1 MRCLLGWALG
11 SALILILTPAPA
23 AVAPGDKPIAY
34 TGARILTAVGA
45 PIDNG
50 VLLVQQGKILAVG
63 AAPETPLPQGAE
75 VVDLRGKTIIPGL
88 VDTHSH
94 VGIYPKPMLPAN
106 SDGNEGSGAV
116 QSGLRALDAIWPDD
130 PGVRMAVAGGVT
142 TANIMPGSGN
152 VIGGQT
158 LYVKLRGR
166 TVEEMRIADMP
177 VLGGL
182 KMANGEN
189 PKNFNFERGKMPP
202 ATRMKLA
209 SMQREQFV
217 KAREYQ
223 RKWAAYRKA
232 VAEGKDATPPDTDL
246 GLQALVEV
254 LERKRT
260 VHFHSHRA
268 DDLLTAV
275 RLAEEFNF
283 ELVIQH
289 GTEGYR
295 IADELARR
303 KIPVSLTL
311 VDSPGG
317 KMEAV
322 GVLEENAAALQQAG
336 VLIAINTDDF
346 ITESRF
352 FLRTGAIAVRG
363 GLTEEEALKAL
374 TINPAKMLH
383 LDGRLGSLEKGKDAD
398 FVVLSGP
405 PFSVYTQVLQTYIE
419 GVRVFDR
426 AKQKDWTYQ
435 AGGFALA
442 DPERLPKVS
451 ALVKPQPAVKALEL
465 PKELAAF
472 PQAPKRYVIHAGRI
486 HTVGKG
492 TITDGIIIVNE
503 GKIEA
508 VQPTVGDA
516 KNPPFNLRPDMPIL
530 TAAVVTP
537 GLIDAHTV
545 VPPSGALNL
554 RADQD
559 QDEPGDSNQAD
570 LRVLDA
576 FNPNEPL
583 LEFLRSQGIT
593 VIRSFPGRS
602 NAIAGQAGIFRTFG
616 HTAESMALQFPAALL
631 VNLGEAPKRATP
643 PRLPTTRMGTAAV
656 VRNAFAQAQTDLRKR
671 ASAKD
676 EDKKPPR
683 NLKLEALELALEGKV
698 PVVFAAHRADDLETA
713 LRLAK
718 EFNLKAELD
727 LASEAYLMA
736 DRIAAA
742 KTPVIVHP
750 TMQRPAEMETLNIHL
765 SNAAALADKKI
776 PLAIGTGYESYV
788 PKTRVVRHEAGMAM
802 VNGLGFDR
810 ALSAITLDAAKILG
824 IDNKYGSIEP
834 GKVADLVLYD
844 GDPFEHATHVVYTIM
859 DGRIVFDRPAYLKLP
874 LARRALPLVGSGT
887 GCCLGAW

>member
-1 MRCLLGWALG
+1 MQRQFLVLLFLPVALAVLPI
-11 SALILILTPAPA
+11 SAAD
-23 AVAPGDKPIAY
+23 APGDKPVAFK
-34 TGARILTAVGA
+34 GARILTAAGA
-45 PIDNG
+45 PIDSG
-50 VLLVQQGKILAVG
+50 VLVIQKGKILAVG
-63 AAPETPLPQGAE
+63 AAKETPLPEGAE
-75 VVDLRGKTIIPGL
+75 VIDVSGKTIIPGL

-94 VGIYPKPMLPAN
+94 VGIYPKPQVPAH

-116 QSGLRALDAIWPDD
+116 QSGLRAIDSIWPDD
-130 PGVRMAVAGGVT
+130 PGVRMALAGGVT

-158 LYVKLRGR
+158 LYVKMRGR
-166 TVEEMRIADMP
+166 TVEEMRIKDMP

-189 PKNFNFERGKMPP
+189 PKRFNFERNKQAP
-202 ATRMKLA
+202 ATRMKLTA
-209 SMQREQFV
+209 MQREQFL
-217 KAREYQ
+217 KARDYQ
-223 RKWAAYRKA
+223 SKWAAHRKA
-232 VAEGKDATPPDTDL
+232 VAEGKELPPPDTDL
-246 GLQALVEV
+246 GMESLVEV

-260 VHFHSHRA
+260 VHFHTHRA
-268 DDLLTAV
+268 DDLMSAV

-295 IADELARR
+295 IADELAKR

-317 KMEAV
+317 KMETA
-322 GVLEENAAALQQAG
+322 GLLEENAAVLEAAG
-336 VLIAINTDDF
+336 VMIAVNTDDF

-363 GLTEEEALKAL
+363 GLSEDTALKAM

-398 FVVLSGP
+398 FVVLSGS
-405 PFSVYTQVLQTYIE
+405 PFSVYTHVLETYIE

-426 AKQKDWTYQ
+426 AKHRDWTYQ

-442 DPERLPKVS
+442 EPERLPLVPQ
-451 ALVKPQPAVKALEL
+451 AVKPQPVVKAPEG
-465 PKELAAF
+465 PKDVSF
-472 PQAPKRYVIHAGRI
+472 PEAPKRYAIRAGRI

-492 TITDGIIIVNE
+492 TITDGIILVKD
-503 GKIEA
+503 GKIE
-508 VQPTVGDA
+508 TVCA
-516 KNPPFNLRPDMPIL
+516 EKELPFKLPPDMPIL

-583 LEFLRSQGIT
+583 LEFLRSQGVT
-593 VIRSFPGRS
+593 LVRVFPGRT
-602 NAIAGQAGIFRTFG
+602 NAIAGQAGIFRTYG
-616 HTAESMALQFPAALL
+616 PTAEKMTVRFPAGLL
-631 VNLGEAPKRATP
+631 VNLGEAPKKATP
-643 PRLPTTRMGTAAV
+643 PRLPTTRMGTASV
-656 VRNAFAQAQTDLRKR
+656 IRNALAQAQSDARKR
-671 ASAKD
+671 AAIKD

-683 NLKLEALELALEGKV
+683 NLKLEALSLALEGKI
-698 PVVFAAHRADDLETA
+698 PVVFSAHRADDLETA

-736 DRIAAA
+736 ERIAES
-742 KTPVIVHP
+742 KVPVVVHP
-750 TMQRPAEMETLNIHL
+750 TMQRPAEMETFNVHL
-765 SNAAALADKKI
+765 GNAAALADKKV
-776 PLAIGTGYESYV
+776 PLAIGTGYEDYV

-810 ALSAITLDAAKILG
+810 ALSAITLDAAKLLG
-824 IDNKYGSIEP
+824 IDDKYGSIEP
-834 GKVADLVLYD
+834 GKAADLVLYD
-844 GDPFEHATHVVYTIM
+844 NDPFEHSTHVTYTIL
-859 DGRIVFDRPAYLKLP
+859 DGRVVYDRPSYLKLP
-874 LARRALPLVGSGT
+874 FARRALPLTGSGAG
-887 GCCLGAW
+887 GCCMGEW

>member
-1 MRCLLGWALG
+1 MRCLIWWVLGFALP
-11 SALILILTPAPA
+11 LFLTPAPA
-23 AVAPGDKPIAY
+23 AVAPGDKPVAF
-34 TGARILTAVGA
+34 TGARVLTAVGA

-50 VLLVQQGKILAVG
+50 VLVVQQGKILAVG
-63 AAPETPLPQGAE
+63 AARETPLPEGAE
-75 VVDLRGKTIIPGL
+75 VVDLTGTTIIPGL

-106 SDGNEGSGAV
+106 ADGNEGSGAV

-189 PKNFNFERGKMPP
+189 PKNFNFERGKMAP

-209 SMQREQFV
+209 AMQREQFV

-223 RKWAAYRKA
+223 RKWAGYRKA
-232 VAEGKDATPPDTDL
+232 AAEGKDASQPDTDL
-246 GLQALVEV
+246 GMETLVEV

-283 ELVIQH
+283 ELVLQH

-317 KMEAV
+317 KMEAA
-322 GVLEENAAALQQAG
+322 GLLEENAAALQQAG
-336 VLIAINTDDF
+336 ILIAINTDDF

-363 GLTEEEALKAL
+363 GLTEEAALKAL

-398 FVVLSGP
+398 FVVLSGS
-405 PFSVYTQVLQTYIE
+405 PFSVYTQVLRTYIE
-419 GVRVFDR
+419 GVRAFDR
-426 AKQKDWTYQ
+426 SQHKDWMYQ
-435 AGGFALA
+435 AGGFAMA
-442 DPERLPKVS
+442 DPERLPKM
-451 ALVKPQPAVKALEL
+451 ATPAKPQPVVKSPE
-465 PKELAAF
+465 PPRQPVAF
-472 PQAPKRYVIHAGRI
+472 PEAPKRYAILAGRI
-486 HTVGKG
+486 HTIGKG
-492 TITDGIIIVNE
+492 TITNGVIVVNE

-508 VQPTVGDA
+508 VGDS
-516 KNPPFNLRPDMPIL
+516 KSPSFNLPPDMPVL

-593 VIRSFPGRS
+593 VIRSFPGRN

-616 HTAESMALQFPAALL
+616 HSAESMALSFPAALL
-631 VNLGEAPKRATP
+631 VNLGESPKKATP

-656 VRNAFAQAQTDLRKR
+656 VRNAFAQAQSDLRKR
-671 ASAKD
+671 TAAKD
-676 EDKKPPR
+676 DDKKPPR
-683 NLKLEALELALEGKV
+683 NLRLEALALALEGKV

-718 EFNLKAELD
+718 EFNLKAELN

-736 DRIAAA
+736 GRIATA
-742 KTPVIVHP
+742 KTPVVVHP
-750 TMQRPAEMETLNIHL
+750 TMQRAAEMETLNIHL
-765 SNAAALADKKI
+765 GNAAVLADQKI

-824 IDNKYGSIEP
+824 IDAKYGSIEQ

-859 DGRIVFDRPAYLKLP
+859 DGRVVFDRPAYLKLP
-874 LARRALPLVGSGT
+874 LARRALPLVSGGA